1 MFLISGKISV
11 LNNNSSSYPFSY
23 PNQDSSEVLNDSVSN
38 FEILKNTKKF
48 LLWLAL
54 KSLLWIK
61 DSP

>member
-11 LNNNSSSYPFSY
+11 LNNNSSSHPFSY

-48 LLWLAL
+48 LL
-54 KSLLWIK
+54 
-61 DSP
+61 